1 MEKSKQSELMDAISV
16 WIKALD
22 SYPGF
27 REWQTKK
34 VGAVLSLVEGIPLG
48 DDAFPEEFKFT
59 AEIDRQHAAI
69 MAYLS
74 LASSFHTLQQC
85 EYYFRRYPFA
95 DLPVSKEDHIRNM
108 CEMYFNRFYE
118 FKERLK
124 RCLNAVDATI
134 EGTINTGPV
143 LKKFAKDFDQE
154 LRARNSIHHHE
165 RFDDGAIHGIGL
177 ALMMGY
183 SDKVGPGWRDV
194 ANRGYRRSS
203 AEWAARVKRRSKV
216 VETYVEAVAGAMLN
230 MCPYLKPEA
239 AEASVTPSVT
249 QSAKRPAARAAK
261 PAKKAK

>member
-1 MEKSKQSELMDAISV
+1 MDKSKQSELMDAISV

-27 REWQTKK
+27 RDWQRKK
-34 VGAVLSLVEGIPLG
+34 VGAALSLVEGFPIRN
-48 DDAFPEEFKFT
+48 DAFPEEFRFT
-59 AEIDRQHAAI
+59 AEIDRQHEAI

-74 LASSFHTLQQC
+74 LARSFYALQQC
-85 EYYFRRYPFA
+85 EFYFRRYPFA

-124 RCLNAVDATI
+124 RCLNAIDATT
-134 EGTINTGPV
+134 EGTISTGPV
-143 LKKFAKDFDQE
+143 LKSFAKHFDQE

-177 ALMMGY
+177 ALILGY
-183 SDKVGPGWRDV
+183 SDKVGPGWMDV

-203 AEWAARVKRRSKV
+203 AEWAARVKRRSKM
-216 VETYVEAVAGAMLN
+216 VETYLEAVAGAMLD
-230 MCPYLKPEA
+230 MCPYLTPEA
-239 AEASVTPSVT
+239 AKVSATASVT
-249 QSAKRPAARAAK
+249 QSAKNPSARAAK
-261 PAKKAK
+261 PAKKI

>member
-1 MEKSKQSELMDAISV
+1 MDKSKQSELMDAISI
-16 WIKALD
+16 WMKALD
-22 SYPGF
+22 TYPGF
-27 REWQTKK
+27 REWQRKK
-34 VGAVLSLVEGIPLG
+34 VAAVLSLVEGFPLR

-59 AEIDRQHAAI
+59 AEIDRQHEAI
-69 MAYLS
+69 VAYLN
-74 LASSFHTLQQC
+74 LAQSFHTLQQC

-165 RFDDGAIHGIGL
+165 RFDDGAIQGIGV

-183 SDKVGPGWRDV
+183 SNKVGPGWRDV
-194 ANRGYRRSS
+194 ASRGYRRSS
-203 AEWAARVKRRSKV
+203 AEWAARVKRRSKM
-216 VETYVEAVAGAMLN
+216 VETYLEAVAGAMLD
-230 MCPYLKPEA
+230 MCLYLKPEA
-239 AEASVTPSVT
+239 AKASATPSVT
-249 QSAKRPAARAAK
+249 QSAKGPANRAAK
-261 PAKKAK
+261 PAQKPK

>member
-1 MEKSKQSELMDAISV
+1 MDKTKQSELLDAISV
-16 WIKALD
+16 WIKSLD
-22 SYPGF
+22 DYPGF
-27 REWQTKK
+27 REWQRKK
-34 VGAVLSLVEGIPLG
+34 MGAMLSLVEGFPIR

-59 AEIDRQHAAI
+59 AEIDRQHEAI

-74 LASSFHTLQQC
+74 LAQSFYTLQQC
-85 EYYFRRYPFA
+85 EFYFRRYPFA

-143 LKKFAKDFDQE
+143 LKSFAKDFDQE

-177 ALMMGY
+177 ALLMGY
-183 SDKVGPGWRDV
+183 SDKVGPEWRDV

-203 AEWAARVKRRSKV
+203 AEWAARVKRRSKM
-216 VETYVEAVAGAMLN
+216 VEI
-230 MCPYLKPEA
+230 YLVGRE
-239 AEASVTPSVT
+239 
-249 QSAKRPAARAAK
+249 KRVLRFGLG
-261 PAKKAK
+261 

>member
-1 MEKSKQSELMDAISV
+1 MDKSKQSELIDAISV

-27 REWQTKK
+27 REWQRKK
-34 VGAVLSLVEGIPLG
+34 VGAVLSLVEGFPIR

-59 AEIDRQHAAI
+59 AQIDRQHEAI

-74 LASSFHTLQQC
+74 LAQSFYTLQQC
-85 EYYFRRYPFA
+85 EFYFRRYPFA

-124 RCLNAVDATI
+124 RCLNAVEATI

-143 LKKFAKDFDQE
+143 LKSFAKDFDQE

-203 AEWAARVKRRSKV
+203 AEWAARVKRRSKM
-216 VETYVEAVAGAMLN
+216 VETYLEAVAGAMLD

-239 AEASVTPSVT
+239 AKAPVTPSVT
-249 QSAKRPAARAAK
+249 QSAKGPAARAAK
-261 PAKKAK
+261 PAKKPK